1 MEEVNTVTNITSE
14 NVDFSMFALFMS
26 ADLVVKSVILI
37 LIFASIYSWSII
49 VSKLM
54 RLRKLKQMEKEFDE
68 ILKVG
73 DIIYVALAMLALNAL
88 AEVINESM
96 LYVKI
101 LGASYLIFIG
111 YQQFRSKGISF
122 EPSSQKSSVIK
133 LLIAGF
139 VVGVT
144 NPKTIIFYLSFLP
157 IFIDLNNLTLNTE
170 VQVIVAIGLTVF
182 FVLSLA
188 NILGVRLRSYIEN
201 PDSIRRINQVTGVT
215 MILVGV
221 FVALY

>member
-1 MEEVNTVTNITSE
+1 M
-14 NVDFSMFALFMS
+14 DFLTLLSLMIATFVYAISPGPGLFAVLAISTRFGPIP
-26 ADLVVKSVILI
+26 AIWV
-37 LIFASIYSWSII
+37 SIGHT
-49 VSKLM
+49 
-54 RLRKLKQMEKEFDE
+54 
-68 ILKVG
+68 VG

-88 AEVINESM
+88 ADLINESM

-122 EPSSQKSSVIK
+122 EPSSKKSSVIK

-157 IFIDLNNLTLNTE
+157 IFIDLNDLTLNTE

>member
-1 MEEVNTVTNITSE
+1 MDLLTLLSLMIATFVYAISPGPGL
-14 NVDFSMFALFMS
+14 FAVLAISTRFG
-26 ADLVVKSVILI
+26 LI
-37 LIFASIYSWSII
+37 PAIWVSIGHT
-49 VSKLM
+49 
-54 RLRKLKQMEKEFDE
+54 
-68 ILKVG
+68 VG

-88 AEVINESM
+88 AELINESM

-122 EPSSQKSSVIK
+122 EPSSKKSSVIK

>member
-1 MEEVNTVTNITSE
+1 MIATFVYAISPGPGL
-14 NVDFSMFALFMS
+14 FAVLAISTRFGPIP
-26 ADLVVKSVILI
+26 AIWV
-37 LIFASIYSWSII
+37 SIGHT
-49 VSKLM
+49 
-54 RLRKLKQMEKEFDE
+54 
-68 ILKVG
+68 VG

-88 AEVINESM
+88 AELINESM

-122 EPSSQKSSVIK
+122 EPSSKKSSVIK

>member
-1 MEEVNTVTNITSE
+1 MDLLTLLSLMIATFVYAISPGPGL
-14 NVDFSMFALFMS
+14 FAVLAISTRFGPIP
-26 ADLVVKSVILI
+26 AIWV
-37 LIFASIYSWSII
+37 SIGHT
-49 VSKLM
+49 
-54 RLRKLKQMEKEFDE
+54 
-68 ILKVG
+68 VG

-122 EPSSQKSSVIK
+122 EPSSKKNSVIK

>member
-1 MEEVNTVTNITSE
+1 M
-14 NVDFSMFALFMS
+14 DFLTLLSLMIATFVYAISPGPGLFAVLAISTRFGPIP
-26 ADLVVKSVILI
+26 AIWV
-37 LIFASIYSWSII
+37 SIGHT
-49 VSKLM
+49 
-54 RLRKLKQMEKEFDE
+54 
-68 ILKVG
+68 VG

-88 AEVINESM
+88 AELINESM

-122 EPSSQKSSVIK
+122 EPSSKKSSVIK

>member
-1 MEEVNTVTNITSE
+1 LAISTRFGPIPAIWV
-14 NVDFSMFALFMS
+14 
-26 ADLVVKSVILI
+26 
-37 LIFASIYSWSII
+37 SIGHT
-49 VSKLM
+49 
-54 RLRKLKQMEKEFDE
+54 
-68 ILKVG
+68 VG

-122 EPSSQKSSVIK
+122 EPSSKKSSVIK

>member
-1 MEEVNTVTNITSE
+1 MDLLTLLSLMVATFVYAISPGPGL
-14 NVDFSMFALFMS
+14 FAVLAISTRFGPIP
-26 ADLVVKSVILI
+26 AIWV
-37 LIFASIYSWSII
+37 SIGHT
-49 VSKLM
+49 
-54 RLRKLKQMEKEFDE
+54 
-68 ILKVG
+68 VG

-122 EPSSQKSSVIK
+122 EPSSKKSSAIK

-188 NILGVRLRSYIEN
+188 NILGFRLRSYIEN

-221 FVALY
+221 FVAFY

>member
-1 MEEVNTVTNITSE
+1 MDLLTLLSLMIATFVYAISPGPGL
-14 NVDFSMFALFMS
+14 FAVLAISTRFGPVP
-26 ADLVVKSVILI
+26 AIWV
-37 LIFASIYSWSII
+37 SIGHT
-49 VSKLM
+49 
-54 RLRKLKQMEKEFDE
+54 
-68 ILKVG
+68 VG

>member
-1 MEEVNTVTNITSE
+1 MDLLTLLSLMIATFVYAISPGPGL
-14 NVDFSMFALFMS
+14 FAVLAISTRFGPIP
-26 ADLVVKSVILI
+26 AIWV
-37 LIFASIYSWSII
+37 SIGHT
-49 VSKLM
+49 
-54 RLRKLKQMEKEFDE
+54 
-68 ILKVG
+68 VG

-88 AEVINESM
+88 AELINESM

-111 YQQFRSKGISF
+111 YQQFLSKGISF
-122 EPSSQKSSVIK
+122 ETSSKKSSVIK

-201 PDSIRRINQVTGVT
+201 PGSIRRINQVTGVT

>member
-1 MEEVNTVTNITSE
+1 MDLLTLLSLMIATFVYAISPGPGL
-14 NVDFSMFALFMS
+14 FAVLAISTRFGPIP
-26 ADLVVKSVILI
+26 AIWV
-37 LIFASIYSWSII
+37 SIGHT
-49 VSKLM
+49 
-54 RLRKLKQMEKEFDE
+54 
-68 ILKVG
+68 VG

-122 EPSSQKSSVIK
+122 EPSSKKSSVIE

>member
-1 MEEVNTVTNITSE
+1 MDLLTLLSLMIATFVYAISPGPGL
-14 NVDFSMFALFMS
+14 FAVLAISTRFGPIP
-26 ADLVVKSVILI
+26 AIWV
-37 LIFASIYSWSII
+37 SIGHT
-49 VSKLM
+49 
-54 RLRKLKQMEKEFDE
+54 
-68 ILKVG
+68 VG

-111 YQQFRSKGISF
+111 YQQFRSKGIGF
-122 EPSSQKSSVIK
+122 EPSSKKSSVIK

>member
-1 MEEVNTVTNITSE
+1 MDLLTLLSLMIATFVYAISPGPGL
-14 NVDFSMFALFMS
+14 FAVLAISTRFGPIP
-26 ADLVVKSVILI
+26 AIWV
-37 LIFASIYSWSII
+37 SIGHT
-49 VSKLM
+49 
-54 RLRKLKQMEKEFDE
+54 
-68 ILKVG
+68 VG

-122 EPSSQKSSVIK
+122 EPSSKKSSVIK

-201 PDSIRRINQVTGVT
+201 PDSISRINQVTGVT

>member
-1 MEEVNTVTNITSE
+1 M
-14 NVDFSMFALFMS
+14 DFLTLLSLMIATFVYAISPGPGLFAVLAISTRFGPIP
-26 ADLVVKSVILI
+26 AIWV
-37 LIFASIYSWSII
+37 SIGHT
-49 VSKLM
+49 
-54 RLRKLKQMEKEFDE
+54 
-68 ILKVG
+68 VG

-88 AEVINESM
+88 ADLINESM

-122 EPSSQKSSVIK
+122 EPSSKKSSVIK

-201 PDSIRRINQVTGVT
+201 PDSIRMINQVTGVT

>member
-1 MEEVNTVTNITSE
+1 MDLLTLLSLMIATFVYAISPGPGL
-14 NVDFSMFALFMS
+14 FAVLAISTRFGPIP
-26 ADLVVKSVILI
+26 AIWV
-37 LIFASIYSWSII
+37 SIGHT
-49 VSKLM
+49 
-54 RLRKLKQMEKEFDE
+54 
-68 ILKVG
+68 VG

-122 EPSSQKSSVIK
+122 EPSSKKSSVIK

-201 PDSIRRINQVTGVT
+201 PDSIRRINQVTRVT

>member
-1 MEEVNTVTNITSE
+1 MDLLTLLSLMIATFVYAISPGPGL
-14 NVDFSMFALFMS
+14 FAVLAISTRFGPIP
-26 ADLVVKSVILI
+26 AIWV
-37 LIFASIYSWSII
+37 SIGHT
-49 VSKLM
+49 
-54 RLRKLKQMEKEFDE
+54 
-68 ILKVG
+68 VG

-88 AEVINESM
+88 AELINESM

-122 EPSSQKSSVIK
+122 EPSSKKSSVIK

-201 PDSIRRINQVTGVT
+201 PDSIRRINQVTGAT

>member
-1 MEEVNTVTNITSE
+1 M
-14 NVDFSMFALFMS
+14 DFLTLLSLMVATFVYAISPGPGLFAVLAISTRFGPIP
-26 ADLVVKSVILI
+26 AIWV
-37 LIFASIYSWSII
+37 SIGHT
-49 VSKLM
+49 
-54 RLRKLKQMEKEFDE
+54 
-68 ILKVG
+68 VG

-88 AEVINESM
+88 ADLINESM

-122 EPSSQKSSVIK
+122 EPSSKKSSVIK

-157 IFIDLNNLTLNTE
+157 IFIDLNNLTLHTE

-215 MILVGV
+215 MILVGF

>member
-1 MEEVNTVTNITSE
+1 MDLLTLLSLMIATFVYAISPGPGL
-14 NVDFSMFALFMS
+14 FAVLAISTRFGPIP
-26 ADLVVKSVILI
+26 AIWV
-37 LIFASIYSWSII
+37 SIGHT
-49 VSKLM
+49 
-54 RLRKLKQMEKEFDE
+54 
-68 ILKVG
+68 VG

-88 AEVINESM
+88 AELINESM

-122 EPSSQKSSVIK
+122 EPSSKKSSVIK

-170 VQVIVAIGLTVF
+170 VRVIVAIGLTVF

-201 PDSIRRINQVTGVT
+201 PDSIRRINQVTGAT

>member
-1 MEEVNTVTNITSE
+1 MDLLTLLSLMIATFVYAISPGPGL
-14 NVDFSMFALFMS
+14 FAVLAISTRFGPIP
-26 ADLVVKSVILI
+26 AIWV
-37 LIFASIYSWSII
+37 SIGHT
-49 VSKLM
+49 
-54 RLRKLKQMEKEFDE
+54 
-68 ILKVG
+68 VG

-122 EPSSQKSSVIK
+122 EPSSKKSSVIK

-201 PDSIRRINQVTGVT
+201 PDSMRRINQVTGVT

>member
-1 MEEVNTVTNITSE
+1 M
-14 NVDFSMFALFMS
+14 DFLTLLSLMIATFVYAISPGPGLFAVLAISTRFGPIP
-26 ADLVVKSVILI
+26 AIWV
-37 LIFASIYSWSII
+37 SIGHT
-49 VSKLM
+49 
-54 RLRKLKQMEKEFDE
+54 
-68 ILKVG
+68 VG

-88 AEVINESM
+88 ADLINESM

-101 LGASYLIFIG
+101 LGASYLLFIG

-122 EPSSQKSSVIK
+122 EPSSKKSSVIK